1 MADLDSNEDDE
12 DTPSFSEDLNQL
24 MHLVGKKLKTS
35 TMQEKIKLLALV
47 PQSGTCKKTVETFGV
62 TDHMV
67 RRSRQLRREKSSL
80 ADPYSI
86 KGGRALSQVV

>member
-24 MHLVGKKLKTS
+24 MHLVGKKIKTS

-47 PQSGTCKKTVETFGV
+47 P
-62 TDHMV
+62 
-67 RRSRQLRREKSSL
+67 
-80 ADPYSI
+80 
-86 KGGRALSQVV
+86 